1 MMDKETVL
9 KVIELVEHPA
19 INATLQALGI
29 LSKVEVTGEVVKAE
43 FALPFANI
51 PIKGDMISSVQILAE
66 SFGFKFLHT
75 ERLMT
80 EEEKKYFLE
89 VEKANWKGGSAA
101 CSC

>member
-1 MMDKETVL
+1 MDKEIVL
-9 KVIELVEHPA
+9 KAIAFVEHPA
-19 INATLQALGI
+19 INATLKELGV
-29 LSKVEVTGEVVKAE
+29 LSKLEVVGEVVKAE

-51 PIKGDMISSVQILAE
+51 PIKGDMIGSVHILAE
-66 SFGFKFLHT
+66 SFGFKFLFT
-75 ERLMT
+75 ERLMS